1 MELFVE
7 EGESRRVEQWRWW
20 WVRGGGGGGGVGKQG
35 KNREN
40 HTPSSPQEKEVD
52 KELGVFFLTD
62 NA

>member
-1 MELFVE
+1 ME

-20 WVRGGGGGGGVGKQG
+20 RGGGRGVGKQG

-52 KELGVFFLTD
+52 KELGVFF
-62 NA
+62 N